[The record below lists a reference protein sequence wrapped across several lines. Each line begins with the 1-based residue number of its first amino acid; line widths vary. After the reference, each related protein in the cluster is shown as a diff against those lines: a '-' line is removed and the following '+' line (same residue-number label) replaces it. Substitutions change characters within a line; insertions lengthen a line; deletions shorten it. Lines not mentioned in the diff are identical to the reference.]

1 MSERS
6 NASHGGDILAIGF
19 ATVVAMW
26 TVIYIAAMPPVVVP
40 VWLVVTILGALLA
53 AAGYLAGRYAGRG
66 WFGGVVL
73 GGLLTGVNLL
83 ILLSLLGGG
92 EPGELVP
99 SAAGWVIGFLLAAT
113 GLGAVGAAIG
123 KQSAGDDIRPVNWAC
138 WLAGVTALTILL
150 LIIAGGIVTGLEAGL
165 AVKGWLIPEGH
176 LLVLFPVSL
185 MQRDVET
192 FVEHAHRLLALLVGL
207 MVIVLTIHLW
217 LADRRWWLRWLAVA
231 TVLAVIVQGI
241 LGGTRV
247 TEQSIV
253 LAILHGLFAQAVFAT
268 LVVIAA
274 ATSTTWVSDRPA
286 ASSATA
292 GTDRTLGIVLLAAIA
307 VQIVL
312 GALFRHL
319 QPLPDVPR
327 GLLMG
332 LLHGH
337 SFVGSTLVV
346 AMVLLCGVRAWGM
359 YHWQPIV
366 KRIGVALILTMLFQV
381 VLGVGSFIVVPRGP
395 RDPGTAIGAVEV
407 ALTTAH
413 QATGAILLATAT
425 LLLVWTSRLLSP
437 GLAAA
442 EGMTRAPG
450 GPRLNLNTRRPQA

>member
-1 MSERS
+1 MTAPRG
-6 NASHGGDILAIGF
+6 ADILAISL
-19 ATVVAMW
+19 ATTVAMW
-26 TVIYIAAMPPVVVP
+26 TLFYVAAMPPGLIPLWP
-40 VWLVVTILGALLA
+40 VAFAIAVGLLA
-53 AAGYLAGRYAGRG
+53 AGLVAGRYAGRG
-66 WFGGVVL
+66 WAGGAAVGVAV
-73 GGLLTGVNLL
+73 GAVNLL
-83 ILLSLLGGG
+83 VLLSLLGGDRLG
-92 EPGELVP
+92 EQMI
-99 SAAGWVIGFLLAAT
+99 STAKWISGFLAAAVV
-113 GLGAVGAAIG
+113 LGAIGAAIG
-123 KQSAGDDIRPVNWAC
+123 KTTARVRTPANWTARFA
-138 WLAGVTALTILL
+138 WMTALTTLL
-150 LIIAGGIVTGLEAGL
+150 MLVAGGLVTGLEAGL
-165 AVKGWLIPEGH
+165 AVEGWLRPEGH
-176 LLVLFPVSL
+176 LLILFPLSL
-185 MQRDVET
+185 MQRDVDT
-192 FVEHAHRLLALLVGL
+192 FVEHAHRLWGLLVGL
-207 MVIVLTIHLW
+207 TTIILAIHLW
-217 LADRRWWLRWLAVA
+217 MVDRRSWLRWLAVA

-253 LAILHGLFAQAVFAT
+253 LAIIHGLFAQAVFAT

-346 AMVLLCGVRAWGM
+346 AMVLFCGVRAWGM
-359 YHWQPIV
+359 YHGQPIV
-366 KRIGVALILTMLFQV
+366 KRIGVALILTMLLQV
-381 VLGVGSFIVVPRGP
+381 VLGVGSFIVVPTGP
-395 RDPGTAIGAVEV
+395 RDPDTTIGAVEV

-425 LLLVWTSRLLSP
+425 LLLVWTSRL
-437 GLAAA
+437 
-442 EGMTRAPG
+442 
-450 GPRLNLNTRRPQA
+450 

>member
-6 NASHGGDILAIGF
+6 KASHGGDILAIGF
-19 ATVVAMW
+19 ATIVAMW

-40 VWLVVTILGALLA
+40 VWLVVAIIGALLA

-99 SAAGWVIGFLLAAT
+99 SAVGWIIGFLLAAT

-123 KQSAGDDIRPVNWAC
+123 KQSAGDVIRHVNWTC
-138 WLAGVTALTILL
+138 MLAWVTVGATGLMLV
-150 LIIAGGIVTGLEAGL
+150 AGGVVTGLGAGL
-165 AVKGWLIPEGH
+165 AVEGWLTSEGYPM
-176 LLVLFPVSL
+176 VLFPVSL

-192 FVEHAHRLLALLVGL
+192 FVEHAHRLWGLLVGL
-207 MVIVLTIHLW
+207 TTIILAIHLW
-217 LADRRWWLRWLAVA
+217 MVDRRSWLRWLAVA

-253 LAILHGLFAQAVFAT
+253 LAIIHGLFAQAVFAT

-274 ATSTTWVSDRPA
+274 ATSTTWVSDRRA

-307 VQIVL
+307 GQIIL

-319 QPLPDVPR
+319 QPVPDVPR

-381 VLGVGSFIVVPRGP
+381 VLGVGSFIVVPTGP
-395 RDPGTAIGAVEV
+395 RDADTTISAVEV

-425 LLLVWTSRLLSP
+425 LLFAWLRRLLKI
-437 GLAAA
+437 G
-442 EGMTRAPG
+442 
-450 GPRLNLNTRRPQA
+450 

>member
-6 NASHGGDILAIGF
+6 KPSHGGDILAIGF
-19 ATVVAMW
+19 ATIVAMW

-53 AAGYLAGRYAGRG
+53 AAGYMAGRYAGRG

-99 SAAGWVIGFLLAAT
+99 SAAGWIIGFLLAAT

-123 KQSAGDDIRPVNWAC
+123 KQSAGDDIRRVNWTC
-138 WLAGVTALTILL
+138 WLAGVTAITILL
-150 LIIAGGIVTGLEAGL
+150 LIIAGGIVTGFEAGL

-192 FVEHAHRLLALLVGL
+192 FVEHAHRLWGLLVGL
-207 MVIVLTIHLW
+207 TTIILAIHLW
-217 LADRRWWLRWLAVA
+217 MVDRRSWLRWLAVA

-253 LAILHGLFAQAVFAT
+253 LAIIHGLFAQAVFAT

-274 ATSTTWVSDRPA
+274 ATSTTWVSDRRA

-307 VQIVL
+307 GQIIL

-319 QPLPDVPR
+319 QPVPDVPR

-366 KRIGVALILTMLFQV
+366 TRIGVALILTMVFQV

-395 RDPGTAIGAVEV
+395 RDSDTAIGAVEV

-413 QATGAILLATAT
+413 QATGAILLATVT

-442 EGMTRAPG
+442 EGMTR
-450 GPRLNLNTRRPQA
+450 GPEARG

>member
-1 MSERS
+1 MGNSRRLPGMSERS
-6 NASHGGDILAIGF
+6 KASHGGDILAIGF
-19 ATVVAMW
+19 AAILAMW
-26 TVIYIAAMPPVVVP
+26 TVIYIAAMPPVAVP
-40 VWLVVTILGALLA
+40 VWLVVAIIGALLA

-66 WFGGVVL
+66 WIGGVVL

-83 ILLSLLGGG
+83 ILLSLLGGE

-99 SAAGWVIGFLLAAT
+99 SAVGWIIGFLLAAT
-113 GLGAVGAAIG
+113 GLGGAGAAMG
-123 KQSAGDDIRPVNWAC
+123 KRTAGDEIRRVNWTC
-138 WLAGVTALTILL
+138 GLAGVTAITILL
-150 LIIAGGIVTGLEAGL
+150 LIIAGGVVTGLEAGL
-165 AVKGWLIPEGH
+165 AVEGWLIPEGH

-192 FVEHAHRLLALLVGL
+192 FVEHAHRLWGLLVGL
-207 MVIVLTIHLW
+207 TTIILAIHLW
-217 LADRRWWLRWLAVA
+217 MVDRRSWLRWLAVA

-253 LAILHGLFAQAVFAT
+253 LAIIHGLFAQAVFAT

-292 GTDRTLGIVLLAAIA
+292 GTDRTLGIVLLAAIG

-319 QPLPDVPR
+319 QPVPDVPR

-346 AMVLLCGVRAWGM
+346 AMVLFCGVRAWGM
-359 YHWQPIV
+359 YRRQPIV

-381 VLGVGSFIVVPRGP
+381 VLGVGSFIVVPTGP
-395 RDPGTAIGAVEV
+395 RDPGTAIGVVEV

-442 EGMTRAPG
+442 EGMTR
-450 GPRLNLNTRRPQA
+450 GPEARG